1 MTREELF
8 QKFFF
13 TDDEQRVFDEVVEHV
28 SSRHQIPKQEALE
41 IVIEVTDKHMSMAR
55 NKATIN

>member
-13 TDDEQRVFDEVVEHV
+13 TDDEQQAFDEVVEHV
-28 SSRHQIPKQEALE
+28 SSHHQIPKDKALE
-41 IVIEVTDKHMSMAR
+41 IVIEVTAKHMAMAR